1 MYEFGVQ
8 LEDTAPQ
15 RSSRSKEMDTN
26 GRRLESEHL
35 RHLFHRCL
43 PKFHQIEHDSL
54 LLWKLSQELVQ
65 ECWYFL
71 GAQSFH
77 GVGLCGLLNQA
88 FPRRTV
94 MTPLSPLSAPKQ
106 GSGRVSSDLVKPR
119 RKLRLS
125 AVLRQFFMQS
135 DEDLLSDIIRV
146 VGISRPDERPPI
158 DLVVMTAHQVAESRR
173 LARLSAAYETER
185 LGVFQALLTQRY
197 RGLGQYLHEM
207 PHASRAFTGPSAC
220 WAAGHALRKAG

>member
-1 MYEFGVQ
+1 MYEFRVQ

-26 GRRLESEHL
+26 GRWLESEHL

-43 PKFHQIEHDSL
+43 PKFDQIEHDSL

-77 GVGLCGLLNQA
+77 GVGLCGVLNQA
-88 FPRRTV
+88 FPCRTV
-94 MTPLSPLSAPKQ
+94 MTPLSPLSAPKE
-106 GSGRVSSDLVKPR
+106 GGGRVSSDLVKPR
-119 RKLRLS
+119 RKLRLP

-135 DEDLLSDIIRV
+135 DENLLNPEHIAV
-146 VGISRPDERPPI
+146 VEARDDYISLLRETGRD
-158 DLVVMTAHQVAESRR
+158 AE
-173 LARLSAAYETER
+173 AER
-185 LGVFQALLTQRY
+185 LEARAKATREK
-197 RGLGQYLHEM
+197 LGQ
-207 PHASRAFTGPSAC
+207 PH
-220 WAAGHALRKAG
+220 